1 MKACFLQPQTFASG
15 QKKAGKSI
23 SSFFAFI
30 IVSNKT
36 QFICWSYA
44 LRHIFENQEVI
55 FFCFPSPLAFIGLYN
70 EGLLRF

>member
-1 MKACFLQPQTFASG
+1 MKACFRSLRLLLAA
-15 QKKAGKSI
+15 KKGWTINFKLLGV
-23 SSFFAFI
+23 FI
-30 IVSNKT
+30 ISNET
-36 QFICWSYA
+36 QFIFLSYA